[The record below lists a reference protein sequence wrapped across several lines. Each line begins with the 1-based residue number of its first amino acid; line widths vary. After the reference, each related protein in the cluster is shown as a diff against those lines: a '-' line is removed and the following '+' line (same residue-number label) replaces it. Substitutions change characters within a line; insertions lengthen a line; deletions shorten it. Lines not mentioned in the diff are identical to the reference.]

1 MTTPETEPAGSRA
14 PARRGALRRFD
25 MILFSVTAILILSQ
39 VPITAGLGQSVI
51 FWTVLVIFVF
61 FVPYGFI
68 TAELGS
74 TYPDTGGIYSWV
86 ARAFGGFWGTQVSW
100 WYWVNVGIWMP
111 SVYLMF
117 STLMGQLFGW
127 NIGYWPSV
135 LIAIALIWVTF
146 GINVVK
152 LDTSK
157 WVANAA
163 AVITVTVM
171 VVLGVSGTI
180 FAAHHG
186 SANVFSG
193 RTIMPTWAT
202 MGFLGVVVYNFLGF
216 ELMSSASEEMRDPKR
231 DVPRSIL
238 AAGLLIGVLYLVSVV
253 GMLLLRPLSSIT
265 STTGLYDALKTG
277 LGSSGLG
284 HAVAF
289 VLGLGALYCF
299 FALLIPWT
307 IGANRVAAESAQRGD
322 LPRVFGRTNRR
333 FGTPVGAAALT
344 SVVGTSFTLAWGI
357 IVAVAGKGSGVE
369 TLFWNLFAFSSVVF
383 LFCYLVM
390 AAAFLKLRLKDPD
403 TPRPYRV
410 PGGFAGA
417 VIVTICCFA
426 FVAAG
431 ILFFMWNPSGPPN
444 WSFIGEMAIGLGV
457 VGVTG
462 IVFDR
467 LATHRPVPAGVSG
480 AGATGLGHP
489 EAGAEVEL
497 RGPVPDH
504 PEEIL
509 EHELHKEGSL

>member
-1 MTTPETEPAGSRA
+1 MTSMEVRPSVPRA
-14 PARRGALRRFD
+14 PAKRGALRRFD
-25 MILFSVTAILILSQ
+25 MILFSVTAILCLSQ

-51 FWTVLVIFVF
+51 FWTILVIFLF
-61 FVPYGFI
+61 FLPYGLI

-74 TYPDTGGIYSWV
+74 TYPDAGGIYSWV
-86 ARAFGGFWGTQVSW
+86 SRAFGGFWGTQVSW
-100 WYWVNVGIWMP
+100 WYWVNVGIWLP

-135 LIAIALIWVTF
+135 IIAIALIWINFAV
-146 GINVVK
+146 NVVK

-163 AVITVTVM
+163 AIITVTVM
-171 VVLGVSGTI
+171 VVLAISGAV
-180 FAAHHG
+180 FAARHG
-186 SANVFSG
+186 SANVWS
-193 RTIMPTWAT
+193 RHTVMPGWAT
-202 MGFLGVVVYNFLGF
+202 IGFLGVVVYNFLGF

-238 AAGLLIGVLYLVSVV
+238 SAGLLIGVMYLVSVV
-253 GMLLLRPLSSIT
+253 GMLLLRPLASIT

-277 LGSSGLG
+277 LGSAGLG

-307 IGANRVAAESAQRGD
+307 IGANRAAAEAAQRGD
-322 LPRVFGRTNRR
+322 LPHVFGRTNRR

-344 SVVGTSFTLAWGI
+344 SVVGTAFTLASGI
-357 IVAVAGKGSGVE
+357 IVATAGQSSGVE

-390 AAAFLKLRLKDPD
+390 TAAFFKLRQKDPD
-403 TPRPYRV
+403 APRPYKV
-410 PGGFAGA
+410 PGGKLGA
-417 VIVTICCFA
+417 AVVTILCLG

-431 ILFFMWNPSGPPN
+431 ILFFVWSDPTGPAN
-444 WSFIGEMAIGLGV
+444 WTFIGQMAIGLAIVGVMGV
-457 VGVTG
+457 V
-462 IVFDR
+462 FDHF
-467 LATHRPVPAGVSG
+467 ATHLPDPATLSR
-480 AGATGLGHP
+480 P
-489 EAGAEVEL
+489 EAGADVEL
-497 RGPVPDH
+497 TGLVPDNAD
-504 PEEIL
+504 EL
-509 EHELHKEGSL
+509 LDRQLHEEGSR